1 MNTRS
6 MHIDVYLYSFICHP
20 IIKLISSRVPVCVC
34 VCVCFVSMISCIC
47 TYHGKLICL
56 TQTTVPE
63 DRFFNGFTALS
74 ARGFTVPRATS
85 STLFVGSSQTFC
97 GARSVRR
104 LCSLWEALS
113 SGGSSL
119 IVGVSSP
126 CLLDLRSCKVT
137 LYSCEAGKE
146 GNKKSLRGLRLSDM
160 RVAHFHLRHDSCCNA
175 KSNAHTHTR
184 QRLWPPSSRS
194 SLRAHPFSNRG
205 SPMTGYGK
213 FLA

>member
-1 MNTRS
+1 M
-6 MHIDVYLYSFICHP
+6 
-20 IIKLISSRVPVCVC
+20 SRCVC
-34 VCVCFVSMISCIC
+34 DCVCFVSMISCIC

-113 SGGSSL
+113 WDGSSL
-119 IVGVSSP
+119 IVGVSSDSRVF
-126 CLLDLRSCKVT
+126 LAS
-137 LYSCEAGKE
+137 EAVKWHFTAVKLERKGT
-146 GNKKSLRGLRLSDM
+146 GNHWLSDI
-160 RVAHFHLRHDSCCNA
+160 RVAHFRLRHDSCFNA
-175 KSNAHTHTR
+175 KLTLTR
-184 QRLWPPSSRS
+184 VKGRRS
-194 SLRAHPFSNRG
+194 VRVNQHSDR
-205 SPMTGYGK
+205 
-213 FLA
+213 